1 MVAHEA
7 HVDAMKRPRHLDA
20 PAYLSP
26 PPPLPEPE
34 SVKESAPPAGEEEKL
49 DPTRYG
55 DWEKKGI
62 AVDF

>member
-1 MVAHEA
+1 
-7 HVDAMKRPRHLDA
+7 MKRPKHLDA

-26 PPPLPEPE
+26 SPPVPSPQPLATP
-34 SVKESAPPAGEEEKL
+34 APPAGEEHKL

-62 AVDF
+62 AIDF

>member
-1 MVAHEA
+1 
-7 HVDAMKRPRHLDA
+7 MKRPSHVRP
-20 PAYLSP
+20 PAYLSKSP
-26 PPPLPEPE
+26 PVPAPAGSEP
-34 SVKESAPPAGEEEKL
+34 SKPAGEEQKL

>member
-1 MVAHEA
+1 
-7 HVDAMKRPRHLDA
+7 MKRPEHVKA
-20 PAYLSP
+20 PAHLGPSP
-26 PPPLPEPE
+26 PVPEPE
-34 SVKESAPPAGEEEKL
+34 TVKPPKPPAGEEHRL

>member
-1 MVAHEA
+1 
-7 HVDAMKRPRHLDA
+7 MKRPRHLDA

-26 PPPLPEPE
+26 SPPVPSPQAQQALG
-34 SVKESAPPAGEEEKL
+34 PPAGEEQRL

-55 DWEKKGI
+55 DWEKNGV